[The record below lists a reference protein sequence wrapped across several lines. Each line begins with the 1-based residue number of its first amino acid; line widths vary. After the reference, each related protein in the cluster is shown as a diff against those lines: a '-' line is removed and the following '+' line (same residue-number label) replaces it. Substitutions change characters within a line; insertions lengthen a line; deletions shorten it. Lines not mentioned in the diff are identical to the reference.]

1 MNFLVQLAW
10 AVFFAVA
17 SRAFASKPNQPAPE
31 RATINDVDAPLISE
45 GATVPV
51 FAGTVKLDGQN
62 VSWFGGLG
70 ADAITQQGVVTGY
83 KYRLTVQLTF
93 GFGPIDGI
101 KEIRF
106 EDNVAPYTATDST
119 DYVDLAVNSPDLF
132 GGDDKEG
139 GVSGTLRV
147 YKGTTTQTR
156 DIEVNTLVGAETPA
170 YRRVCYA
177 VARNFYWGTSP
188 RLKPFSLVA
197 QRWPNQLAIPDGKHR
212 IGADDCNPVAFLFEI
227 LTDTTWGAAEPTDR
241 FDLASWRAAAV
252 QVHAEGLGVSMRFA
266 QGSSTED
273 IRKTL
278 LKYIDGTIYED
289 PATGNYHLLLVRDM
303 LDSNLPVL
311 DKQHVSSVSLTRISW
326 TELKNTVKVT
336 FTDRARNYETG
347 AVQAQNSAT
356 LASFGNVIDS
366 EQIDLPGFHGSAPAA
381 FVAGR
386 SLKALSYPMA
396 KAQIV
401 GDRSLAAFRP
411 GQAIRL
417 VWERPNVSATFRV
430 QSINYGGLGNRAVTI
445 EAIED
450 AFSTASASFQV
461 PPASQWEPTD
471 GGAQSVTQVLLQEQP
486 YRWTQ
491 ASTRSLLFAAAAPT
505 AAHTGFSAIV
515 DGGTPVDGLF
525 AARSTMTTALAQWTG
540 AEVNLTLGGLSLPES
555 VVSPNAAQ
563 YDAGD
568 AVLVIDDEWL
578 AYRTL
583 TRNPDGTVTFGQC
596 ARGAFDTVPAGHVPG
611 ATVWVLASGALRL
624 TGAYGTDTAHTVAA
638 PTRTLA
644 DAQTD
649 SEGAVTTI
657 TTASRAARP
666 APPGQVTL
674 NGLSYPTSVT
684 GPVVVGW
691 ATRTRLATQVV
702 LQSAGNQGT
711 DGATSYH
718 VRAYD
723 AAGTLLHSHT
733 TATGATSYT
742 LPGTLSG
749 DVSIHLLSSN
759 GSLDSLYPHI
769 ITVNVLAP
777 IQAEDGT
784 GLQAEDATILYLE

>member
-17 SRAFASKPNQPAPE
+17 SRAFASKANQPVPE
-31 RATINDVDAPLISE
+31 RATVADVDAPLISE
-45 GATVPV
+45 GATVPI

-70 ADAITQQGVVTGY
+70 ANAITQSGVVTGY
-83 KYRLTVQLTF
+83 KYSLTVQLTF

-106 EDNVAPYTATDST
+106 EDNVPTYTITSTT
-119 DYVDLAVNSPDLF
+119 DYFDIAVDAPGLF

-139 GVSGTLRV
+139 GVSGTIRV

-197 QRWPNQLAIPDGKHR
+197 QRWPNSLGVTG
-212 IGADDCNPVAFLFEI
+212 GAHIINTEDANPVCFLYEI

-241 FDLASWRAAAV
+241 FEVTSWRAAAT
-252 QVHAEGLGVSMRFA
+252 QVAAEGLGVSLRFA

-278 LKYIDGTIYED
+278 LKYVDGTIYED
-289 PATGNYHLLLVRDM
+289 PSTGLFTILLVRDM
-303 LDSNLPVL
+303 LNTNLPVL
-311 DKQHVSSVSLTRISW
+311 DKRHVTSVGMTRISW

-366 EQIDLPGFHGSAPAA
+366 DQIDLPGFHRAAAAA

-396 KAQIV
+396 KVQVV

-411 GQAIRL
+411 GQAFRL
-417 VWERPNVSATFRV
+417 EWERPNVSAVFRV
-430 QSINYGGLGNRAVTI
+430 QEISYGSLRDRAVTI

-450 AFSTASASFQV
+450 AFSTASASFSV
-461 PPASQWEPTD
+461 PVGSQWEADT
-471 GGAQSVTQVLLQEQP
+471 GTALSVALALIQEQP
-486 YRWTQ
+486 YRWTA

-505 AAHTGFSAIV
+505 PAHTGYRAIV
-515 DGGTPVDGLF
+515 DGGAPIAATF
-525 AARSTMTTALAQWTG
+525 AAVGQLGTALAQWTG
-540 AEVNLTLGGLSLPES
+540 AAEVDITLAVNLPDS
-555 VVSPNAAQ
+555 VVSPSAVQ
-563 YDAGD
+563 YDAGN
-568 AVLVIDDEWL
+568 AVLVIDNEWL
-578 AYRTL
+578 AYRSL
-583 TRNPDGTVTFGQC
+583 TRNTNGTVTFGQC
-596 ARGAFDTVPAGHVPG
+596 ARGSFDTTPTGHVEG
-611 ATVWVLASGALRL
+611 AAVWVLASGALRL
-624 TGAYGTDTAHTVAA
+624 PGAYGTDTEHTVAA
-638 PTRTLA
+638 PTETLA
-644 DAQTD
+644 DSQAD
-649 SEGAVTTI
+649 GDGAVLTI

-666 APPGQVTL
+666 VPPGNVSI
-674 NGLSYPTSVT
+674 NGLRYPASVT
-684 GPVVVGW
+684 SPVVLAW
-691 ATRTRLATQVV
+691 STRTRLASQVV
-702 LQSAGNQGT
+702 LQTAGDQGT
-711 DGATSYH
+711 EGSTSYH
-718 VRAYD
+718 VRVYNT
-723 AAGTLLHSHT
+723 AGTLIHSHT
-733 TATGATSYT
+733 TATGASGYT
-742 LPGTLSG
+742 LPGTISG
-749 DVSIHLLSSN
+749 HVSVQILSSS

-769 ITVNVLAP
+769 LDVEVLNP
-777 IQAEDGT
+777 IAAESGT
-784 GLQAEDATILYLE
+784 ALQAEDASILYME

>member
-106 EDNVAPYTATDST
+106 EDNVPTYSIATTT
-119 DYVDLAVNSPDLF
+119 DYFDLVINDPGLF

-139 GVSGTLRV
+139 GVSGTMRV
-147 YKGTTTQTR
+147 YRGTATQTR

-177 VARNFYWGTSP
+177 VARNFYWGTSA

-197 QRWPNQLAIPDGKHR
+197 QRWPNQLAVPDGKHR

-303 LDSNLPVL
+303 VGSNLPVL
-311 DKQHVSSVSLTRISW
+311 DKQHVTSVGLTRISW

-411 GQAIRL
+411 GQAFRL
-417 VWERPNVSATFRV
+417 EWERPTMSAVFRV
-430 QSINYGGLGNRAVTI
+430 QSINYGGGSGNRAVTL

-450 AFSTASASFQV
+450 AFSTASAIYQV
-461 PPASQWEPTD
+461 PPASQWAPTD
-471 GGAQSVTQVLLQEQP
+471 GGAQSVVNVLLEEQP

-505 AAHTGFSAIV
+505 SAHTGYRAIL
-515 DGGTPVDGLF
+515 DGGTPVDAQF
-525 AARSTMTTALAQWTG
+525 ASRGVLTAPLVQWSG
-540 AEVNLTLGGLSLPES
+540 AEIDVTVGLDLPET
-555 VVSPNAAQ
+555 VVTPNAVQ

-568 AVLVIDDEWL
+568 AVLVIDSEWL
-578 AYRTL
+578 AYRTV
-583 TRNPDGTVTFGQC
+583 TRNADGTVTFGQC
-596 ARGAFDTVPAGHVPG
+596 ARGAFDTVPAGHATG
-611 ATVWVLASGALRL
+611 ASVWVLASGALRL
-624 TGAYGTDTAHTVAA
+624 AGAFSTDALHSVAA
-638 PTRTLA
+638 PTQTLA

-649 SEGAVTTI
+649 TEGAVTTI

-666 APPGQVTL
+666 VPPGQVAV
-674 NGLSYPTSVT
+674 NGLSYPASVT
-684 GPVVVGW
+684 GPVVLTW

-702 LQSAGNQGT
+702 LQSAGNQGAE
-711 DGATSYH
+711 GSTSYH
-718 VRAYD
+718 VRVYD
-723 AAGTLLHSHT
+723 TAGTLLHSHS
-733 TATGATSYT
+733 TATGATTYT
-742 LPGTLSG
+742 LPGTIGG
-749 DVSIHLLSSN
+749 DVNIHLLSSS

-769 ITVNVLAP
+769 ISLTVLNP
-777 IQAEDGT
+777 IQAEDGNA
-784 GLQAEDATILYLE
+784 LQAEDGALIYLE

>member
-1 MNFLVQLAW
+1 MNFIVQLAW

-17 SRAFASKPNQPAPE
+17 SRVFAAKPNQPAPE
-31 RATINDVDAPLISE
+31 RATINDVDAPIISE
-45 GATVPV
+45 GATIPV

-70 ADAITQQGVVTGY
+70 ADEIRQSGVITGY

-93 GFGPIDGI
+93 AFGPIDGI

-106 EDNVAPYTATDST
+106 EDNVAPFTSTTTT
-119 DYVDLAVNSPDLF
+119 DYIDLAVNAPDLF

-147 YKGTTTQTR
+147 YRGTTTQTR

-177 VARNFYWGTSP
+177 VARNFYWGTSA

-197 QRWPNQLAIPDGKHR
+197 QRWPNSLAIPDGKHR
-212 IGADDCNPVAFLFEI
+212 IGADDCNPVAFLYEI
-227 LTDTTWGAAEPTDR
+227 LTDTTWGAAEPSDR
-241 FDLASWRAAAV
+241 FNLTSWRDAAV
-252 QVHAEGLGVSMRFA
+252 QVHAEGLGVSLRFA

-289 PATGNYHLLLVRDM
+289 PSTGIYHLLLVRDM
-303 LDSNLPVL
+303 VDSNLPVL
-311 DKQHVSSVSLTRISW
+311 DKAHVTSVGITRISW
-326 TELKNTVKVT
+326 TELKNTIKVT
-336 FTDRARNYETG
+336 FTDRGRNYETG
-347 AVQAQNSAT
+347 SVQAQNSAT
-356 LASFGNVIDS
+356 LASFSNVVDS
-366 EQIDLPGFHGSAPAA
+366 EQVDLPGFHSAPPAA

-386 SLKALSYPMA
+386 TLKSLSYPMA
-396 KAQIV
+396 KVQIT

-411 GQAIRL
+411 GQAFRL
-417 VWERPNVSATFRV
+417 VWERPSLSAVFRV
-430 QSINYGGLGNRAVTI
+430 QAINFGSLTDRAVSI

-461 PPASQWEPTD
+461 PPSSQWAPTD
-471 GGAQSVTQVLLQEQP
+471 GGAQSIRFTLLQEQP

-491 ASTRSLLFAAAAPT
+491 ASTRSLFLAAAAPT
-505 AAHTGFSAIV
+505 SAHTGYRAIL
-515 DGGTPVDGLF
+515 DGGEPADGLF
-525 AARSTMTTALAQWTG
+525 AARSTLSAALAQWTG
-540 AEVNLTLGGLSLPES
+540 AEVNLTLGGLNLPET

-563 YDAGD
+563 YDAGE
-568 AVLVIDDEWL
+568 AVLVVDEEWL

-583 TRNPDGTVTFGQC
+583 TRNVDGTVTFGQC
-596 ARGAFDTVPAGHVPG
+596 ARGSFDTVPAAHIIG
-611 ATVWVLASGALRL
+611 APVWVLASGALRL
-624 TGAYGTDTAHTVAA
+624 AGAFGTDTAHTVVA
-638 PTRTLA
+638 PTQTLA

-649 SEGAVTTI
+649 AEGVGLII

-666 APPGQVTL
+666 VPPGQVTL
-674 NGLSYPTSVT
+674 NGLSYPASVT
-684 GPVVVGW
+684 GPVVVAW
-691 ATRTRLATQVV
+691 ATRTRLAAQVV
-702 LQSAGNQGT
+702 LQSAGDQGT
-711 DGATSYH
+711 EGATSYH
-718 VRAYD
+718 VRAYN

-733 TATGATSYT
+733 TATGVTTHT
-742 LPGTLSG
+742 LPGTISG
-749 DVSIHLLSSN
+749 AVTIQVQSSN
-759 GSLDSLYPHI
+759 GTLDSLYPHI
-769 ITVNVLAP
+769 ITVTVLAP

-784 GLQAEDATILYLE
+784 GLQAEDGTLLYLE